1 MSRLLMLFAALLGG
15 TAAAGTKVFKNDT
28 FTGAGSIF
36 ASVSFGEYEGAG
48 VLFEPPAS
56 EYPLKIVG
64 IDVLLV
70 AYQQSGFGIGQYE
83 FDLWDTSGGSVPP
96 PLLPNDGGT
105 TYYGRISMQALQL
118 TTSSTMFNRYTFTDP
133 VIVPSGNVFVKLS
146 EILQTSADG
155 TTIALDTTNA
165 KPGANWFFNGGGGW
179 DPMNL
184 PDGGFFNGVNHNW
197 IIRLVLEVPD
207 LAVTVTSITPASSLS
222 NVSTN
227 VVITGTHF
235 ELGARA
241 FLGTNEL
248 TLSNVTAQTIG
259 ANVPAGLTPGVYDVK
274 VRNPGG
280 LEGVLTSG
288 YEVLQPDGGTGPTGG
303 GAGGG
308 SGNTGGGSGTGGS
321 SGTEAL
327 SITAITPVQ
336 TYEGDATSVFI
347 TGAGFRDGAAVLIGG
362 TRVDGAVVESGGVIS
377 ASLKP
382 NLLTPGTYD
391 VSVINLSGEQAT
403 LPQAFK
409 VLAGSKAKP
418 GCSCSEVDFW
428 PLLLGALALLRRRR

>member
-146 EILQTSADG
+146 EILPQ
-155 TTIALDTTNA
+155 
-165 KPGANWFFNGGGGW
+165 
-179 DPMNL
+179 
-184 PDGGFFNGVNHNW
+184 GV
-197 IIRLVLEVPD
+197 
-207 LAVTVTSITPASSLS
+207 
-222 NVSTN
+222 
-227 VVITGTHF
+227 
-235 ELGARA
+235 
-241 FLGTNEL
+241 
-248 TLSNVTAQTIG
+248 
-259 ANVPAGLTPGVYDVK
+259 
-274 VRNPGG
+274 
-280 LEGVLTSG
+280 
-288 YEVLQPDGGTGPTGG
+288 
-303 GAGGG
+303 
-308 SGNTGGGSGTGGS
+308 
-321 SGTEAL
+321 
-327 SITAITPVQ
+327 
-336 TYEGDATSVFI
+336 
-347 TGAGFRDGAAVLIGG
+347 
-362 TRVDGAVVESGGVIS
+362 
-377 ASLKP
+377 
-382 NLLTPGTYD
+382 
-391 VSVINLSGEQAT
+391 
-403 LPQAFK
+403 
-409 VLAGSKAKP
+409 
-418 GCSCSEVDFW
+418 C
-428 PLLLGALALLRRRR
+428 

>member
-15 TAAAGTKVFKNDT
+15 TAAAGSKVIKNDT
-28 FTGAGSIF
+28 FTGAGSIY

-56 EYPLKIVG
+56 EYPLKIVA
-64 IDVLLV
+64 IQVLLV
-70 AYQQSGFGIGQYE
+70 PYQQSGFGIGQYE
-83 FDLWDTSGGSVPP
+83 FDLWDSSGGSVPP
-96 PLLPNDGGT
+96 PLVPNDGGVA
-105 TYYGRISMQALQL
+105 YYGRISMQALQL
-118 TTSSTMFNRYTFTDP
+118 QTSNTMFNRYPFPDP
-133 VIVPSGNVFVKLS
+133 IIVTSGKVFVKLS

-197 IIRLVLEVPD
+197 IIRLELEVPD
-207 LAVTVTSITPASSLS
+207 VAVTVTSISPASSLS

-227 VVITGTHF
+227 VVLTGTNF

-259 ANVPAGLTPGVYDVK
+259 ANVPAGLTPGLYDVK

-280 LEGVLTSG
+280 LEGILTNG
-288 YEVLQPDGGTGPTGG
+288 YAVLQIDGGTGPTGG

-308 SGNTGGGSGTGGS
+308 GGNTGGGSGTGGS

-347 TGAGFRDGAAVLIGG
+347 TGAGFRAGAAVLIGG
-362 TRVDGAVVESGGVIS
+362 TRVEGAAVESGGVIS
-377 ASLKP
+377 ASLKA

-403 LPQAFK
+403 LSQAFK

-428 PLLLGALALLRRRR
+428 PLLVGALALLRRRR